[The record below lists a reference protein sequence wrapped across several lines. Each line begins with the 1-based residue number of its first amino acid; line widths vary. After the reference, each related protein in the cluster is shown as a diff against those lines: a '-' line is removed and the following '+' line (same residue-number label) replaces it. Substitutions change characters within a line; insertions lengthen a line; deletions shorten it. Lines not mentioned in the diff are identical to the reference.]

1 MKECPCKKT
10 MRILLKLGAKHAAAM
25 HRNPVAEWSN
35 EDWLAHFL
43 EEEEILI
50 PLLVQAYAFAEAAR
64 ILEEHRIFRLQLAI
78 YGRMHAAALR
88 RHGLYEDRV
97 VIENFSHLDDG
108 PSAEDLAFELEEA
121 SAAAE

>member
-25 HRNPVAEWSN
+25 HRNPVAEWSIA
-35 EDWLAHFL
+35 DWLMHFA

-50 PLLVQAYAFAEAAR
+50 PLLRKAYAFAEADK
-64 ILEEHRIFRLQLAI
+64 ILEEHRIFRKQVQL
-78 YGRMHAAALR
+78 YGRMFGPALR

-97 VIENFSHLDDG
+97 VIQYFGHLDDG
-108 PSAEDLAFELEEA
+108 PGPEDVELED
-121 SAAAE
+121 SNAAAE